1 MKTEQLLAGVLAAA
15 EHLDEFDRDWFDRT
29 TAASLKK
36 DTYGTLGEILGVLA
50 VNLRENLREEEA
62 KRAGGSARLRA
73 MKRIAANMEG
83 VKRPWY
89 NGTLSTKD
97 GSRAVC
103 DNFRAVRIA
112 DPSLPMPA
120 EAAEKPAEPW
130 DLLACYEKPE
140 DLSPAVNAPNTAE
153 LRAMIREKRGQYHGR
168 PGKKSTF
175 RADYRLG
182 GGLCQRRVS
191 AGHAGGAAGRRREG
205 GSAEDRPVL
214 RCGRRRPSL
223 RPAAER
229 RDREAGPRP
238 RRLPPELLTPKG
250 QKPGPGITPRPLLY
264 PSSPSSGT
272 YSKRSPG

>member
-15 EHLDEFDRDWFDRT
+15 EHLDDFDRDWFDRT

-62 KRAGGSARLRA
+62 KRAGGGARLRA

-97 GSRAVC
+97 GNRAVC
-103 DNFRAVRIA
+103 DNFRAVRIT
-112 DPSLPMPA
+112 DPALPMPA

-140 DLSPAVNAPNTAE
+140 DLSPAANAPNTAE

-175 RADYRLG
+175 RADYRLEG
-182 GGLCQRRVS
+182 ENGAEVYVNAEYLLDMLEVLP
-191 AGHAGGAAGRRREG
+191 GAAVKVGRRKIVQFYGPDGDGLLCGLRLSEETG
-205 GSAEDRPVL
+205 KPARAPGSF
-214 RCGRRRPSL
+214 
-223 RPAAER
+223 
-229 RDREAGPRP
+229 
-238 RRLPPELLTPKG
+238 
-250 QKPGPGITPRPLLY
+250 PLNF
-264 PSSPSSGT
+264 
-272 YSKRSPG
+272 